1 MPPITINKRYGYK
14 ISVTQGSD
22 KVTAC
27 SKANWSQVRL
37 GSFITISG
45 DQIYYR
51 IVNKDKFLYEEEVE
65 VANQSTLRVNKNVG
79 SMLNIDDDIS
89 FTHKEYEISSVS
101 ISKGGEGYE
110 TGDVLKLE
118 GGLCKYNSSD
128 EIDLPCQ
135 LKVLSVSGAGSI
147 TDVEITQNGSYILPP
162 SNECFSSLGKG
173 TGAEFLSTNNMLNK
187 SALEDRSISDI
198 ELNSDHS
205 LIYLNSP
212 LPPRLKSGVIKVE
225 KWELTLNRN
234 YLSDS
239 KFNANYEIAKD
250 FTPHYEL
257 PLMNNMNSNSSF
269 LLYNE
274 AVTLIDQKLKEL
286 EDKLGS

>member
-1 MPPITINKRYGYK
+1 
-14 ISVTQGSD
+14 
-22 KVTAC
+22 
-27 SKANWSQVRL
+27 
-37 GSFITISG
+37 
-45 DQIYYR
+45 
-51 IVNKDKFLYEEEVE
+51 
-65 VANQSTLRVNKNVG
+65 
-79 SMLNIDDDIS
+79 
-89 FTHKEYEISSVS
+89 S